1 MNPSPLLQRAL
12 VLNQQ
17 GRHDLAEKELRQHLA
32 SEPNDG
38 FAHGLLAISCLEQER
53 LKEAEQSAREAIGN
67 APDFAFTHYAL
78 ARVLSSRNREDE
90 AVTAIQEAI
99 RLEPTDADYHGT
111 MAGIEFDRR
120 NWPAALAAAE
130 TGLQFDPE
138 HVACNNLRAM
148 ALVKLGRKAEAG
160 ATIERTLARDPDDAF
175 SHANQGWTLLEQG
188 QRKPAMEHFRESL
201 RLDPNNSWAQ
211 AGLVEAIKA
220 GNPVYAI
227 MLKYFLWTQK
237 LSDRARWGILLGGY
251 FGSRLLAGLSAS
263 NPEWSPWIMPLRAL
277 YIGFALLT
285 WLAHPFF
292 NLLLFLHPFGRHA
305 LNKDQRSQATWV
317 GLCLA
322 LALGSLAAAPV
333 TRSGFESFAANYF
346 FLASLR
352 LALLFNGGLGRS
364 QTRDG
369 HAIRRAAHVGQADAM
384 AELDGV
390 RVAAVFAADAQL
402 DVRTVACGPS
412 HRDLHQLADASLVNR
427 GKRVLLDDFVLG
439 VSARNEPESS
449 RLMPRQVWVRSFV
462 PKLKNSAV
470 CAISSAVSAPRGISI
485 IVPTHVSDLHLLF
498 LLHTSLGDL
507 VNDRDLEVEFLL
519 EADERDHDF
528 RLHLETFFVGDIRR
542 GFKARR
548 GPAFRVISG

>member
-53 LKEAEQSAREAIGN
+53 LNEAEQSAREAIGN

-90 AVTAIQEAI
+90 AITAIHEAI
-99 RLEPTDADYHGT
+99 RLEPTDADYHG
-111 MAGIEFDRR
+111 MLAGIEFDRR
-120 NWPAALAAAE
+120 QWQAALNAAE

-160 ATIERTLARDPDDAF
+160 VTIERTLARDPDDAF

-188 QRKPAMEHFRESL
+188 QRKKAMEHFRESL
-201 RLDPNNSWAQ
+201 RLDPTNEWAQ
-211 AGLVEAIKA
+211 AGLVEAIKS
-220 GNPVYAI
+220 GNPVYAV
-227 MLKYFLWTQK
+227 MLKYFLWMQK

-251 FGSRLLAGLSAS
+251 FGNRLLAHLSTS

-292 NLLLFLHPFGRHA
+292 NLLLFLHPFGHHA

-322 LALGSLAAAPV
+322 LALGSLALWLV
-333 TRSGFESFAANYF
+333 SGRNEDYLIPALVFGL
-346 FLASLR
+346 LAIPTSAIFICSSGWPR
-352 LALLFNGGLGRS
+352 ATMTALTLGL
-364 QTRDG
+364 
-369 HAIRRAAHVGQADAM
+369 
-384 AELDGV
+384 
-390 RVAAVFAADAQL
+390 
-402 DVRTVACGPS
+402 TVAGLTAVTVIC
-412 HRDLHQLADASLVNR
+412 
-427 GKRVLLDDFVLG
+427 FVQPLEK
-439 VSARNEPESS
+439 S
-449 RLMPRQVWVRSFV
+449 
-462 PKLKNSAV
+462 
-470 CAISSAVSAPRGISI
+470 
-485 IVPTHVSDLHLLF
+485 
-498 LLHTSLGDL
+498 SLGAL
-507 VNDRDLEVEFLL
+507 GGGAFIIFLIG
-519 EADERDHDF
+519 
-528 RLHLETFFVGDIRR
+528 TFVSQWVANWLATQRPRR
-542 GFKARR
+542 
-548 GPAFRVISG
+548 